1 VLELLGGTT
10 YLGSTGNPGAAG
22 LFNNVGITP
31 TINFGGNAYATAPVL
46 GAAAPWTSS
55 LNMTLTNSSAGLP
68 PVIQAANASGAAES
82 ITLSGNLS
90 GSGGLL
96 KTGAG
101 VLTLSGGSTNYTGT
115 TNVSAG
121 TLVIQNG
128 ALPNNS
134 NVIVGVGAT
143 FVLDSQS
150 TVANDIKSLNLNG
163 NTIVQNGSLSTLTQE
178 AAEGYN
184 NGAWNGS
191 STALASGPIS
201 SSAALGVIQND
212 DGTGTG
218 NPLYQ
223 NFEGYNESNN
233 GNNPDTDVLIKYTYY
248 GDTNLDGKVDGSDY
262 SRIDNGCL
270 NNLTGWFNGDFNYDG
285 VINGS
290 DYTLIDNAFN
300 TQGAQISDEVAGVT
314 AQIAGAS
321 GASAVPEPTTLGLL
335 GISALGLL
343 GRRRRR
349 Q

>member
-1 VLELLGGTT
+1 
-10 YLGSTGNPGAAG
+10 
-22 LFNNVGITP
+22 
-31 TINFGGNAYATAPVL
+31 
-46 GAAAPWTSS
+46 
-55 LNMTLTNSSAGLP
+55 MTLTNSSAGLP

-82 ITLSGNLS
+82 IALSGNLS
-90 GSGGLL
+90 GSGGML

-101 VLTLSGGSTNYTGT
+101 VLTLSGGSTNYAGT

-134 NVIVGVGAT
+134 NVIVGLGAT

-150 TVANDIKSLNLNG
+150 TVTNDIKSLNLNG

-178 AAEGYN
+178 VEEGYN

-191 STALASGPIS
+191 STSLASGPIS
-201 SSAALGVIQND
+201 SSAAANDTTHLHALGVIQND

-218 NPLYQ
+218 TPLYQ
-223 NFEGYNESNN
+223 SFEGYNESNN
-233 GNNPDTDVLIKYTYY
+233 GNNPNNDVLMKYTYY

-262 SRIDNGCL
+262 SRIDNGYL

-300 TQGAQISDEVAGVT
+300 TQGAQISDEIASVT

-321 GASAVPEPTTLGLL
+321 GASAVPEPTTLGLF
-335 GISALGLL
+335 GIGTLSLL